1 MIPRQTSGKKTRALN
16 VWFGTVGL
24 LTISLAAGGCS
35 SPPAGQLGPCPTP
48 PAISPM
54 TNENLDWFEE
64 TAVIVNDYA
73 QQLVGF
79 DEKAAE
85 TCVENAG
92 LVWRVIARD
101 GEYFAVTADY
111 SPQRINAAIDRSV
124 VTEISVG

>member
-1 MIPRQTSGKKTRALN
+1 
-16 VWFGTVGL
+16 
-24 LTISLAAGGCS
+24 
-35 SPPAGQLGPCPTP
+35 
-48 PAISPM
+48 M